1 MDRRV
6 FLLCLVLLLVV
17 MSFIVV
23 RRRRVYPQARF
34 ASLIVEPRSHEY
46 LETVIRNV
54 DQNTPRD
61 WPMYIVHGRTNKAFV
76 TSILSRLKSSRRFH
90 LIGLKTDNLAPSEY
104 NRLFLSLR
112 FWSKIKADYVLV
124 FQTDAILCKPVTS
137 AMIRDMVRYGYMG
150 CQTGSTDAR
159 PVWGGDSAHLPFG
172 GVGGLSWRDNRFQ
185 KRCIKSLTP
194 SQRRTM
200 AEDVAFSMCQGK
212 MQDQKASPIPKTLS
226 KFCWQGNV
234 PESLMDTPLG
244 IHKPSLMSK
253 QDVGKMARGCP
264 AVRDILKET

>member
-1 MDRRV
+1 MNV
-6 FLLCLVLLLVV
+6 LSLGVILAILVLVYSV
-17 MSFIVV
+17 RT
-23 RRRRVYPQARF
+23 RRRSEY

-54 DQNTPRD
+54 DHNTPRD
-61 WPMYIVHGRTNKAFV
+61 WPMYIVHGRTNKAFLKA
-76 TSILSRLKSSRRFH
+76 ILSRLKSSRRFH

-112 FWSKIKADYVLV
+112 FWSKIRADYVLV
-124 FQTDAILCKPVTS
+124 FQTDAILCRKITP

-172 GVGGLSWRDNRFQ
+172 GVGGLSWRDTRFQ

-200 AEDVAFSMCQGK
+200 AEDVAFSMCQGT

-226 KFCWQGNV
+226 KFCWQGSV

-253 QDVGKMARGCP
+253 QDLEKMQQMCP
-264 AVRDILKET
+264 AVRDIV